1 MVSKLPYPIS
11 YPIRKYLSS
20 TETNRYIENARNA
33 FESMLAIAAYTAF
46 SELMMH
52 DNQYHTLLKTFQH
65 RSLGP
70 LKELL
75 MKSLDRLGNK
85 ALFSQGYKDM
95 FTTHKDALD
104 IAMREFN
111 DHKHDKLNEKNI
123 NVHEHLMLMANICNK
138 ALFEYNFGFFEISK
152 PIKFRKEYEN
162 IFRISNDQ
170 QPFIDVAKY
179 EGTELHSPHEV
190 FLIQKKTGK
199 MLCLSPFIF
208 INENEDFINN
218 LTFLIYDKKYND
230 DFMFKLLEHEESV
243 NLSTISDDLK
253 SQMESIYQGKEV
265 NRELNSGSKI

>member
-1 MVSKLPYPIS
+1 MNTGLGALRFFNRVIS
-11 YPIRKYLSS
+11 DR
-20 TETNRYIENARNA
+20 RNGG
-33 FESMLAIAAYTAF
+33 
-46 SELMMH
+46 
-52 DNQYHTLLKTFQH
+52 FQAGIQGV
-65 RSLGP
+65 RSCCLP
-70 LKELL
+70 LKNQ
-75 MKSLDRLGNK
+75 SGNK
-85 ALFSQGYKDM
+85 CVRFKFGRIAGVAA
-95 FTTHKDALD
+95 HKDALD